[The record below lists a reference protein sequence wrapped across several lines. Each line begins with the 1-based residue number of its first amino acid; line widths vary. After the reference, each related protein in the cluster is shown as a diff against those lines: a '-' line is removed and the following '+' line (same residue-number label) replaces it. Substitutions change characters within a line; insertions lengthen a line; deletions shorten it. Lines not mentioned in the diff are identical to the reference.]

1 MNKKI
6 RVRFAPS
13 PTGELHVGGLR
24 TALYNYL
31 FARKQGGDFVLRI
44 EDTDQKRFVPG
55 TVENLIQTL
64 ELMGIRYTEGPFEKS
79 RMPQTSFAQ
88 SDSKTY
94 PGIVE
99 VGDHGPYVQSE
110 RLDLYKKYTDE
121 LITNKKA
128 YYCFC
133 SAERLDEIRAEQ
145 AKNKQAPKYDRHC
158 RSLSEE
164 EIQARL
170 NAKESHVVRMIVPDD
185 REIAF
190 TDLVRG
196 VVKFHTRDVDDQVL
210 MKSDGFPTYHLAAI
224 VDDHIM
230 GITHVLRS
238 EEWLPSTPK
247 HILLYES
254 FGWNPP
260 EIGHVS
266 FILGKDGKKKLSKR
280 DGGVSVE
287 YFLSQGYLEEALLN
301 FVALLGWNP
310 GKGNTQEIFSLEELE
325 RVFDLS
331 GLHKAGAVFDLKKL
345 DWLNGEYIKKMLVD
359 DLYARVRDGKFLEKD
374 LIQNA
379 PMEMQ
384 TEEYLKR
391 VLAIERERLAKLSDV
406 GEQNPFFFAK
416 DISYDAQK
424 LNWKENTAE
433 MTKASLSRAV
443 NILEKLSDADW
454 LSKDVLEKTL
464 MDAAGDPAHGNLAGK
479 NRGDFLWPLRFALT
493 GADKSPSP
501 FDCAWVLGKEESLK
515 RLATAIEKL

>member
-1 MNKKI
+1 MNKKV
-6 RVRFAPS
+6 RVRIAPS
-13 PTGELHVGGLR
+13 PTGIMHVGTLR

-31 FARKQGGDFVLRI
+31 FAKKQGGDFILRI

-79 RMPQTSFAQ
+79 RTPQTSFAQ
-88 SDSKTY
+88 SDSETY

-99 VGDHGPYVQSE
+99 VGDYGPYVQSE
-110 RLDLYKKYTDE
+110 RLDLYKKHADE
-121 LITNKKA
+121 LIANKKA

-133 SAERLDEIRAEQ
+133 SPERLDQIRTEQ

-164 EIQARL
+164 ETQARL
-170 NAKESHVVRMIVPDD
+170 NAKESYVVRMMVPDD
-185 REIAF
+185 REITF

-196 VVKFHTRDVDDQVL
+196 AVKFHTRDVDDQVIL
-210 MKSDGFPTYHLAAI
+210 KSDGFPTYHLAAI
-224 VDDHIM
+224 VDDHLM

-280 DGGVSVE
+280 DGGATVE
-287 YFLSQGYLEEALLN
+287 YFLSLGYLEEALLN
-301 FVALLGWNP
+301 FLVLLGWNP

-325 RVFDLS
+325 KMFDIS

-345 DWLNGEYIKKMLVD
+345 DWLNGEYIKRLSRD
-359 DLYARVRDGKFLEKD
+359 ELYNRALPFLEGKVFF
-374 LIQNA
+374 QEWS
-379 PMEMQ
+379 MEHGAWSA
-384 TEEYLKR
+384 EERSEYLKR
-391 VLAIERERLAKLSDV
+391 MLVIEQDRLAKLSDV
-406 GEQNPFFFAK
+406 GEQNLFFFVE
-416 DISYDAQK
+416 DLSYDPKK
-424 LNWKENTAE
+424 LCWKENTAE
-433 MTKASLSRAV
+433 MTKESLSRAK
-443 NILEKLSDADW
+443 NILTEISPEDWLKKEILEK
-454 LSKDVLEKTL
+454 VL
-464 MDAAGDPAHGNLAGK
+464 MDAAGEK
-479 NRGDFLWPLRFALT
+479 RGDFLWPIRFALT

-501 FDCAWVLGKEESLK
+501 FDCAWVLGKKESLK
-515 RLATAIEKL
+515 RLNVAIAKL

>member
-1 MNKKI
+1 MNKKV

-44 EDTDQKRFVPG
+44 EDTDQTRLVEGAVERLVG
-55 TVENLIQTL
+55 TLRG
-64 ELMGIRYTEGPFEKS
+64 MGVDYTEGIFLEDGYLVQK
-79 RMPQTSFAQ
+79 
-88 SDSKTY
+88 
-94 PGIVE
+94 
-99 VGDHGPYVQSE
+99 GDFGPYIQSE
-110 RLDLYKKYTDE
+110 RLKLYHQYADE
-121 LITNKKA
+121 LVAKKKA

-133 SAERLDEIRAEQ
+133 TADRLTAMREEQ
-145 AKNKQAPKYDRHC
+145 VKEKRAPKYDKHC
-158 RSLSEE
+158 LSLSDE
-164 EIQARL
+164 EIATRRESGEPFVIRFNVSAERGEIGFHDL
-170 NAKESHVVRMIVPDD
+170 IRGEVKFNAKE
-185 REIAF
+185 
-190 TDLVRG
+190 
-196 VVKFHTRDVDDQVL
+196 VDDQVL
-210 MKSDGFPTYHLAAI
+210 LKSDGFPTYHLAVV
-224 VDDHIM
+224 VDDHLM
-230 GITHVLRS
+230 EITHVLRS

-345 DWLNGEYIKKMLVD
+345 DWLNGEYIKRMLVD

-391 VLAIERERLAKLSDV
+391 VLAIERERLAKLSDIGV
-406 GEQNPFFFAK
+406 QNSFFFAK
-416 DISYDAQK
+416 DLSYDVQK

-433 MTKASLSRAV
+433 MTKESLLRAEK
-443 NILEKLSDADW
+443 ILSELSTDDW
-454 LSKDVLEKTL
+454 LKREVLEKTL
-464 MDAAGDPAHGNLAGK
+464 MDAAGEK
-479 NRGDFLWPLRFALT
+479 RGDFLWPIRFALT

-501 FDCAWVLGKEESLK
+501 FDCAWVLGKEESLR
-515 RLATAIEKL
+515 RLREAIAKLS